1 MNILQHKPDWIR
13 TSEVGSFA
21 ESTIKQRKP
30 EIIRRIL
37 NDNEFSPG
45 VQKNL
50 DQFMNEITGEGAPK
64 PLQEISMDVAFWN
77 EKLQNLQ
84 AKSWFDL
91 PWYFAEAFFYRKVLE
106 AVGYYQS
113 TEPGFM
119 RDPFH
124 KQKANQ
130 LEVDL
135 QSLSGSLWLFDPAD
149 DERTF
154 ERLIMAALWGN
165 RADLSHMDIDLSSPA
180 LDLTGGTHLE
190 ILLNDLPEILD
201 YFSEK
206 RHLVAYLTDNVGR
219 ELYSDLALVEYLLSN
234 EFVENI
240 TMLVKPAPLF
250 VSDAMRKDV
259 DLALQLMRKS
269 GNPVLNQFV
278 DRVYALISSGRLVI
292 LEEPSLCN
300 YKMFEDMPFDFYRN
314 LETFD
319 LTIVKGD
326 ANFRRVVGD
335 RHWDFSSAIEPIVEY
350 FPTDVLL
357 LRTLKSE
364 IVVGLSE
371 NQIETLNRKY
381 ENWLVKGFCGVVQ
394 LIKKN
399 QEIKNE

>member
-1 MNILQHKPDWIR
+1 MNKHVQQPDWIR
-13 TSEVGSFA
+13 TSEAGSFA

-37 NDNEFSPG
+37 NDNDFPSD
-45 VQKNL
+45 VKKKINL
-50 DQFMNEITGEGAPK
+50 FLIELTGGGAPK
-64 PLQEISMDVAFWN
+64 PLQEISMDVTLWN
-77 EKLQNLQ
+77 EMLKNLQ

-124 KQKANQ
+124 NQKANQ
-130 LEVDL
+130 LEIDL

-154 ERLIMAALWGN
+154 ERLILAALWGN

-180 LDLTGGTHLE
+180 LDLAGGAHLE
-190 ILLNDLPEILD
+190 MLLNDLPEILD

-206 RHLVAYLTDNVGR
+206 RNAVAYLTDNVGR
-219 ELYSDLALVEYLLSN
+219 ELYSDLALVEFMLNQGLVN
-234 EFVENI
+234 HI
-240 TMLVKPAPLF
+240 TMMVKPAPLF
-250 VSDAMRKDV
+250 VSDVMRKDV
-259 DLALQLMRKS
+259 DLALQLMKKS
-269 GNPVLNQFV
+269 QDAVLTQFT
-278 DRVYALISSGRLVI
+278 DRVYALIGAGRLVI
-292 LEEPSLCN
+292 VEEPSLCN
-300 YKMFEDMPFDFYRN
+300 YKMFDDMPYDFFRN
-314 LETFD
+314 LQTFD

-326 ANFRRVVGD
+326 ANYRRVVGD
-335 RHWDFSSAIEPIVEY
+335 RHWDFSSAIDTIVKY
-350 FPTDVLL
+350 FPTNLLL

-364 IVVGLSE
+364 MVVGLNKEQVE
-371 NQIETLNRKY
+371 NLNRKY

-394 LIKKN
+394 LVKK
-399 QEIKNE
+399 